1 MANFDA
7 TLMASSHPVITSDFH
22 SSNSASWLSTAFLIT
37 STAFMPMF
45 APLSNTFGR
54 RPITLFASAA
64 LVSGIAWCAVAPN
77 IGSFIAARTLCGFG
91 AGGTA
96 SMGAVIINDFVRVED
111 RANYQSMLTASY
123 GLGQAAG
130 VAMGGFLCDT
140 IGWRWAFGIQVPG
153 IMICGAISFLAT
165 PKDLGPQLAK
175 HSQGAIRAMLKTFD
189 FAGTILLIL
198 SITSLILYLNL
209 GGNELPW
216 SHPALTATFVVFLLS
231 TCIFIK
237 VEAKAEHPVL
247 PLRLIRSKP
256 RANIIFSNFFTFLVI
271 NALIFNI
278 PLYFGVVEHDSPTV
292 AGFRLIIPLLALTSS
307 GFLSCMIIS
316 RRSTIRPTIVISAA
330 LTLIGAICLAFMHQG
345 VPSWISLLLL
355 VPISVGHGFFSPA
368 TVIFLLRTTP
378 LKDYA
383 VATSSLLLWRRLGS
397 VMGVAI
403 STLAVQNLLRRYL
416 VQNISGPHQA
426 EVRWYHNHSICV
438 YLQPMLT
445 RSSSHVRLLIR
456 FGNPYIQYKN

>member
-1 MANFDA
+1 
-7 TLMASSHPVITSDFH
+7 MASSHPVITSEFH
-22 SSNSASWLSTAFLIT
+22 SSNSASWLSTAFLTT

-64 LVSGIAWCAVAPN
+64 LVSGIALCGVAPN
-77 IGSFIAARTLCGFG
+77 IGSFIAARALCGLG

-96 SMGAVIINDFVRVED
+96 SMGAVIINDFVRVEN
-111 RANYQSMLTASY
+111 RANYQSMLTASF

-153 IMICGAISFLAT
+153 ILICGTISFLVT
-165 PKDLGPQLAK
+165 PKNLGPQLAK
-175 HSQGAIRAMLKTFD
+175 HSKGAIRALFKTFD
-189 FAGTILLIL
+189 FAGTVLLIL

-216 SHPALTATFVVFLLS
+216 SHPALTATLIVFLVS
-231 TCIFIK
+231 TYVFVK
-237 VEAKAEHPVL
+237 VETKAVHPVL

-256 RANIIFSNFFTFLVI
+256 RANIIFSNFFTFFVMS
-271 NALIFNI
+271 ALIFNI

-292 AGFRLIIPLLALTSS
+292 AGFRLIIPLLALTGS

-316 RRSTIRPTIVISAA
+316 RRSTIRPIIMISATVS
-330 LTLIGAICLAFMHQG
+330 LVGTICLSFLHKG

-355 VPISVGHGFFSPA
+355 VPVSVGHGFFSPA

-378 LKDYA
+378 LKEYA

-397 VMGVAI
+397 VMGVSV
-403 STLAVQNLLRRYL
+403 STLAVQNLLKRYL
-416 VQNISGPHQA
+416 IQNISGPHQA
-426 EVRWYHNHSICV
+426 EVCLYHDHFI
-438 YLQPMLT
+438 
-445 RSSSHVRLLIR
+445 
-456 FGNPYIQYKN
+456 